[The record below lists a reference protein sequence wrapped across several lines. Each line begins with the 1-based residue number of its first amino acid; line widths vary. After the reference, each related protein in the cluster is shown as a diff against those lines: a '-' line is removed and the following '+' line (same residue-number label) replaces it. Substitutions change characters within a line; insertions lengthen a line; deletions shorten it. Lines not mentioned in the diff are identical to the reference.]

1 MSKKKNT
8 LKDLDDFL
16 KQQAATLVSPA
27 KLSDQIETPQPPVA
41 APTPAPV
48 APEVTPA
55 PAAEQPP
62 IAAQAAPAPVV
73 SEISNSSILESIKAL
88 AEKEGTTVRKKL
100 YDIILQSA
108 AHQSLSAEDTMLINT
123 ILYLKSGDDWKEVIR
138 EYWKKRA

>member
-27 KLSDQIETPQPPVA
+27 KLSDQIETPPPA
-41 APTPAPV
+41 APTSAPV

-55 PAAEQPP
+55 SATEQAPV
-62 IAAQAAPAPVV
+62 AAQAAPAHVV

-100 YDIILQSA
+100 YDIILQSV